1 MNHTY
6 DHKSSEE
13 RWQAV
18 WAKEQSFRATEN
30 PARPRYYCLE
40 MFPYPSGRIHM
51 GHVRNYAIGD
61 VIARYKRMRG
71 FNVLHPMG
79 WDAFGLPAEN
89 AAIER
94 GVHPRMWT
102 QENMLYMRNQLK
114 RMGLSYDWDR
124 EVATCEPDYYRWN
137 QWFFL
142 KMYERGLAYRK
153 RSAVNWCPSCETVLA
168 NEQVEDGHCW
178 RCDAVVIQKELEQ
191 WFFRITAYAEE
202 LLEDCERL
210 THWPA
215 RVLTMQRNW
224 IGRSVGVEVDF
235 PLAEPLPTADAL
247 RIFTTRQDT
256 IFGATFMS
264 LAPESPLVEPL
275 IAGKPQAEAVRA
287 FVVRVSRQD
296 KALRTAADYEK
307 EGVFTG
313 AYAINPFTKARIPI
327 WVANF
332 VLYEYGTGAIMAV
345 PAHDQRDFEFAKK
358 YAIPVQ
364 LVIQDPGG
372 TLEPDRLDAAY
383 EEQEAAGPLVNSAQ
397 FSGLSVADAKAQI
410 AEYVETQGWGKRTV
424 NYRLRDWGVSRQRYW
439 GTPIPM
445 VYCDGCGVVPV
456 PEADLPVE
464 LPVDVPFTG
473 KGASPLKQATAW
485 LAVDCPTCRRPARRE
500 TDTMDTFVDS
510 SWYFLRFCSPHDQTR
525 AVKPEAADYWMPVDQ
540 YIGGIEHAVL
550 HLLYARFFTKVVR
563 DLGLVRMEEPFISLL
578 TQGMVCKETYRC
590 PIHAWLFPGECVGSD
605 KSGWRCA
612 KCAAEDRQTPV
623 ERGRVE
629 KMSKSRKNVVDPE
642 HLIVTYGADTA
653 RLFSLF
659 AAPPDKDLEWSDSG
673 VEGCARFVNR
683 VWRLML
689 QLKTARGTGQRAMD
703 DASRVTPQGS
713 RDEASP
719 LEPRTSNDPGPGLGL
734 RRLTHRTIKKVTD
747 DIEREFQF
755 NTAIAALME
764 FVNGLNKFL
773 GEAPGPFTAEQTAA
787 LAEAADSLVLLLS
800 PFAPHLSEELWM
812 VLGHRQRV
820 AQAAWPAYDAALT
833 VSERLTIPI
842 QVNGKLRSKIEV
854 PADAGE
860 ALVVGTARD
869 DAKVKEWLQG
879 KEPRKIVYVE
889 KKLVNFVV

>member
-1 MNHTY
+1 MTPAYTHQ
-6 DHKSSEE
+6 SIEE

-18 WAKEQSFRATEN
+18 WAQEGTFRVTED
-30 PARPRYYCLE
+30 PAKPKYYCLE

-94 GVHPRMWT
+94 RTHPRLWT
-102 QENMLYMRNQLK
+102 QENIAYMRRQLR

-124 EVATCEPDYYRWN
+124 EVTTCEPEYYKWN

-142 KMYERGLAYRK
+142 QMYERNLAYRK
-153 RSAVNWCPSCETVLA
+153 RSAVNWCPTCETVLA
-168 NEQVEDGHCW
+168 NEQVEEGLCW
-178 RCDAVVIQKELEQ
+178 RCDSVVVQKELEQ
-191 WFFRITAYAEE
+191 WFFRITSYAEA
-202 LLEDCERL
+202 LLEGCDTL
-210 THWPA
+210 ANWPA

-224 IGRSVGVEVDF
+224 IGKSIGVEVDF
-235 PLAEPLPTADAL
+235 PLADPLPDLAAV

-264 LAPESPLVEPL
+264 LAPESPLVERL
-275 IAGKPQAEAVRA
+275 IAGRPEAEDVRR
-287 FVVRVSRQD
+287 FVARVSRQD
-296 KALRTAADYEK
+296 KAIRTAADREK

-313 AYAINPFTKARIPI
+313 AYAVNPFTQTRIPI

-345 PAHDQRDFEFAKK
+345 PAHDQRDFDFARK
-358 YAIPVQ
+358 YGIPIK
-364 LVIQDPGG
+364 LVIQNREGSLAEG
-372 TLEPDRLDAAY
+372 ELSSAY
-383 EEQEAAGPLVNSAQ
+383 EEQDAAGVLVNSSQ
-397 FSGLSVADAKAQI
+397 FSGLSVSAAKPAI
-410 AEYVETQGWGKRTV
+410 AEFVERQQWGQRRI

-445 VYCDGCGVVPV
+445 LYCEACGVVPV
-456 PEADLPVE
+456 PEKE
-464 LPVDVPFTG
+464 LPVVLPSDVPFTG
-473 KGASPLKQATAW
+473 KGASPLAQVPTFLNAR
-485 LAVDCPTCRRPARRE
+485 CPKCGGTARRE

-510 SWYFLRFCSPHDQTR
+510 SWYFLRYCSPHSDTR
-525 AVKPEAADYWMPVDQ
+525 AVEPQTSGYWMPVDQ

-563 DLGLVRMEEPFISLL
+563 DLGLTTADEPFLSLL

-590 PIHAWLFPGECVGSD
+590 PIHSWQFPAELLGSEKD
-605 KSGWRCA
+605 GWRCA
-612 KCAAEDRQTPV
+612 QCQAEGKHTPV

-629 KMSKSRKNVVDPE
+629 KMSKSKKNVVDPE
-642 HLIVTYGADTA
+642 QLVATYGADTA

-673 VEGCARFVNR
+673 VEGSARFLNR
-683 VWRLML
+683 VWRLIADL
-689 QLKTARGTGQRAMD
+689 AEAGVTSNPSEGHQAGDVPA
-703 DASRVTPQGS
+703 RVT
-713 RDEASP
+713 D
-719 LEPRTSNDPGPGLGL
+719 L

-764 FVNGLNKFL
+764 FVNGLYKFNAER
-773 GEAPGPFTAEQTAA
+773 GADTAPGETEA
-787 LAEAADSLVLLLS
+787 LREAAETLVLLLS
-800 PFAPHLSEELWM
+800 PFAPHVAEELWEG
-812 VLGHRQRV
+812 LGHTERV
-820 AQAAWPAYDAALT
+820 AGQPWPQHNPALT

-854 PADAGE
+854 PADAAQE
-860 ALVVGTARD
+860 YVVAMARQ
-869 DAKVKEWLQG
+869 DAKVMEWLQG
-879 KEPRKIVYVE
+879 KEPRKVVYVD
-889 KKLVNFVV
+889 KKLLNFVI